1 MVRIHCRMIAVALC
15 CTMASCSDGTPDES
29 AGDSQPIAESLTA
42 ANPSS
47 AELSEN
53 PVDASPMI
61 DGLWSGTWGGG
72 SPNTRGIVFQPVI
85 SQLFIEGD
93 HVELSNFHQW
103 RKLDGTVRF
112 DNSSRKMLLITT
124 TTERDPTTPKVI
136 SFAYDIQGDR
146 LTLTGLDGHAVSFTR
161 IRAAQLPQANVQ
173 VEFVEAAGITDTG
186 DLLVNT
192 FTQLRAGRT
201 GSTYFR
207 PTRRSLKTNQ
217 ATVRLLEE
225 SGWKN
230 VAVAEAGKRI
240 RKSMPVVIA
249 YRDDERPSPVQS
261 SELWVETGPPPP
273 DSEAVWHTLSSILRP
288 GTLVFVLS
296 SRENVPQP

>member
-1 MVRIHCRMIAVALC
+1 MVRIHWHMIAVALC
-15 CTMASCSDGTPDES
+15 CTMAACSDGTPDES
-29 AGDSQPIAESLTA
+29 AGDSQTIAESSTA
-42 ANPSS
+42 ANPSPT
-47 AELSEN
+47 ALSEN
-53 PVDASPMI
+53 SVDASPTI

-93 HVELSNFHQW
+93 HVELSNFHEW

-124 TTERDPTTPKVI
+124 TTERDQTTPKVI

-146 LTLTGLDGHAVSFTR
+146 LTLTALDGHAVSFTR
-161 IRAAQLPQANVQ
+161 VHAAQLPQANVQ

-240 RKSMPVVIA
+240 RKSMPVVVA
-249 YRDDERPSPVQS
+249 YRDDDRQSPVQS
-261 SELWVETGPPPP
+261 SELWAETGPPSP